1 MTVEELYGQMVDT
14 FQRETG
20 LALAGDGDMAVRL
33 YAVAAQLY
41 ALYVQADWVGRQCFP
56 QTAQGDYLDKHAQLR
71 GLERRAATAAVGV
84 LSFETDHPP
93 EADLSIPEGT
103 VCMTAAQVRFETT
116 EAGVLKAGQTSA
128 QVRARAVEPG
138 AAGNAAAG
146 TVRAMAVAPVGV
158 SRCTNPE
165 AFSGGLDAEGDESLR
180 ERVLETFRRMPNGAN
195 AAFYQQEALS
205 FPEVA
210 AATVVARPRG
220 VGTVDVFLATAAGL
234 PDSGLLEQVAAHL
247 EERREIAVDVQVKA
261 PEVRTVDVS
270 VQVAARPGADFDTV
284 RQAVESAVRG
294 WFDGRLLGQ
303 SVLRAQL
310 GALIFGVEAAMEE
323 VQREML
329 ICTAEGRGLEA
340 VEALLARKPV
350 AASLERRR
358 AALAALLRIGGDSFT
373 LTAIND
379 NLKGCGLNAVASET
393 ETPGVVEVRFP
404 DVPGIPDGF
413 ESMRAILEDIL
424 PCHLDIRY
432 VYWYITWALME
443 ERFATWGD
451 IEKLGPTWEELEKMV
466 RD

>member
-195 AAFYQQEALS
+195 AAFYEQGALS
-205 FPEVA
+205 FDQVA
-210 AATVVARPRG
+210 AASVLPRSRG
-220 VGTVDVFLATAAGL
+220 RGTVDV
-234 PDSGLLEQVAAHL
+234 VAATL
-247 EERREIAVDVQVKA
+247 EGMPDEELLGQLTDYFQQRREIAVDVLVRA
-261 PEVRTVDVS
+261 PEAVTVDVA
-270 VQVAARPGADFDTV
+270 VKIDGGADQAGAAERVKTAL
-284 RQAVESAVRG
+284 RQ
-294 WFDGRLLGQ
+294 WFTGERLGQ
-303 SVLRAQL
+303 DVLRARL
-310 GALIFGVEAAMEE
+310 GSLIFGCEGVKNYELTAPPEDLSLEPDQLPVLGTLTVEAM
-323 VQREML
+323 Q
-329 ICTAEGRGLEA
+329 
-340 VEALLARKPV
+340 
-350 AASLERRR
+350 
-358 AALAALLRIGGDSFT
+358 
-373 LTAIND
+373 
-379 NLKGCGLNAVASET
+379 
-393 ETPGVVEVRFP
+393 
-404 DVPGIPDGF
+404 
-413 ESMRAILEDIL
+413 
-424 PCHLDIRY
+424 
-432 VYWYITWALME
+432 
-443 ERFATWGD
+443 
-451 IEKLGPTWEELEKMV
+451 
-466 RD
+466 

>member
-116 EAGVLKAGQTSA
+116 EAGVLKAGQPSA

-195 AAFYQQEALS
+195 AAFYEQGALS
-205 FPEVA
+205 FDEVAAASVLPRSRGIGTVVA

-310 GALIFGVEAAMEE
+310 GALIFGVE
-323 VQREML
+323 
-329 ICTAEGRGLEA
+329 G
-340 VEALLARKPV
+340 VENYRLLAP
-350 AASLERRR
+350 AAD
-358 AALAALLRIGGDSFT
+358 LAAEDGT
-373 LTAIND
+373 LPMLGRVT
-379 NLKGCGLNAVASET
+379 VT
-393 ETPGVVEVRFP
+393 EMEADD
-404 DVPGIPDGF
+404 DV
-413 ESMRAILEDIL
+413 
-424 PCHLDIRY
+424 
-432 VYWYITWALME
+432 
-443 ERFATWGD
+443 
-451 IEKLGPTWEELEKMV
+451 
-466 RD
+466 